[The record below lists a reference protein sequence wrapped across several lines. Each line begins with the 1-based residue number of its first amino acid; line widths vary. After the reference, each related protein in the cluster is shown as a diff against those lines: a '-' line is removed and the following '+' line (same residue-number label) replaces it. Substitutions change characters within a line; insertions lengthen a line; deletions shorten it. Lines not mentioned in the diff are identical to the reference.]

1 MTTEEEIKVLALAGH
16 LGLSCMYDAPRDTY
30 SNWRT
35 KVLTFAQQI
44 ENNALDRFINN
55 PAVIRQI
62 VDSSALSS
70 MPAGF
75 KKKEKQHETI
85 RQNNNHRL

>member
-1 MTTEEEIKVLALAGH
+1 MTTEEEIQILNLATK
-16 LGLSCMYDAPRDTY
+16 LGLSSMYETPRDTY

-44 ENNALDRFINN
+44 ENNAIDRFINN

-75 KKKEKQHETI
+75 KQKEKQHETI
-85 RQNNNHRL
+85 RQNNND

>member
-1 MTTEEEIKVLALAGH
+1 MTVEQEIHVLNIATK
-16 LGLSCMYDAPRDTY
+16 LGLSSMYDAPRDTY

-35 KVLTFAQQI
+35 KVLTFAQQV

-75 KKKEKQHETI
+75 KQKEKQHETI
-85 RQNNNHRL
+85 RQNNND

>member
-1 MTTEEEIKVLALAGH
+1 LTVEEEIKVLALAGH
-16 LGLSCMYDAPRDTY
+16 LGLSCMYDASQDSY

-35 KVLTFAQQI
+35 KVLTFAQQV

-75 KKKEKQHETI
+75 KQKERQHETI
-85 RQNNNHRL
+85 RQNNND